1 MEEMTEEQK
10 EIVGEA
16 PKVEGVT
23 EVPSEGRQ
31 GASETRK
38 AEPLVGPSF
47 SDKMKWGFAIAG
59 VAGAAL
65 AFYFRNQI
73 TDGVKKLMGQETEL
87 EQKQKLIQ
95 DVAIEA
101 PSEFLS
107 PDQRAEVDIVNGPD
121 VEYDTVH
128 TPMSADDEA
137 ILVAML
143 KESKKESDHTEGF
156 D

>member
-1 MEEMTEEQK
+1 MTEERK
-10 EIVGEA
+10 EVAGEA
-16 PKVEGVT
+16 PK
-23 EVPSEGRQ
+23 EVPV
-31 GASETRK
+31 
-38 AEPLVGPSF
+38 EPPEVDEVKEAPGPSF

-87 EQKQKLIQ
+87 EQKQNLIQ